1 MNRHDTDLVSLV
13 SGIVFAA
20 VLGWWLLLR
29 WVSLSAPGA
38 GWFLAAALLALGA
51 TGIVVNVGRWRH
63 RPAEDTAPD
72 RAGEGRT

>member
-1 MNRHDTDLVSLV
+1 MNRHDTDVVSLV

-38 GWFLAAALLALGA
+38 GWLFATALLVLGA
-51 TGIVVNVGRWRH
+51 AGIVVNVGRWRQ
-63 RPAEDTAPD
+63 RRADDAAPD
-72 RAGEGRT
+72 RAGEGRR